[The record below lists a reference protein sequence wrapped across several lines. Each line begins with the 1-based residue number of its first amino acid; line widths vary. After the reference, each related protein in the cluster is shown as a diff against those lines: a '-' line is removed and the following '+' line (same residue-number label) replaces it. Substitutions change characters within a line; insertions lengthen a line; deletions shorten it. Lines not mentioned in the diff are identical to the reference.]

1 MVNKFLKGEVTM
13 MKAKIEANTY
23 QKFISEIQ
31 DFYPKK
37 TFGYFFSK
45 EDEEIATDYYIF
57 SEDSRKEENV
67 MERFN
72 KFGKY
77 YENNLNA
84 GFLSSIQE
92 SVAIE
97 KYIIK
102 NKLKK
107 IGVFHTHLRHPPI
120 FTKVDAEFHPSENFW
135 HLIISLRNAQ
145 KPTIKIFEILSNVN
159 FNEIPVIL
167 CDQSRNIVSIKGYG
181 RQKVLNSSLLK
192 MSINNQISDCFTI
205 EDFAKC
211 GELFISKTMITN
223 EQYKRVFKNHQYNI
237 GEEKFPVV
245 NITWYEAQY
254 FCEVTDTELL
264 TKEEWE
270 LYADDQLD
278 PFDYEHHNEAFMKVA
293 LYSENSKNQLQQ
305 VATLKPNQYGLYDMQ
320 GNAWEWCACFESKTE
335 VANTKG
341 GSYFAFPE
349 MCRKTVDQLEDKDYF
364 ARDLGFRV
372 KRRNV

>member
-1 MVNKFLKGEVTM
+1 M
-13 MKAKIEANTY
+13 MEMKIEVNTY

-45 EDEEIATDYYIF
+45 EDKEIATDYYIF

-72 KFGKY
+72 RFGKY

-145 KPTIKIFEILSNVN
+145 KPTIKVFKILNNVN
-159 FNEIPVIL
+159 FSEIPVTL
-167 CDQSRNIVSIKGYG
+167 CDESESGVSTRRCDQQEVSK
-181 RQKVLNSSLLK
+181 NLLPK
-192 MSINNQISDCFTI
+192 STTSNQIIDCFTI
-205 EDFAKC
+205 DDFSKC
-211 GELFISKTMITN
+211 GELFIAKTMVTN
-223 EQYKRVFKNHQYNI
+223 EQYKRVFKNHQYSV
-237 GEEKFPVV
+237 GKEKFPVV
-245 NITWYEAQY
+245 NITWYEAQH
-254 FCEVTDTELL
+254 FCEVTGTELL

-278 PFDYEHHNEAFMKVA
+278 PFDYEHYNEEFMKVA
-293 LYSENSKNQLQQ
+293 LYSENSKNRLQR
-305 VATLKPNQYGLYDMQ
+305 VATLKSNKYGLCM
-320 GNAWEWCACFESKTE
+320 
-335 VANTKG
+335 
-341 GSYFAFPE
+341 
-349 MCRKTVDQLEDKDYF
+349 DYT
-364 ARDLGFRV
+364 AA
-372 KRRNV
+372 